1 MVQAENYSI
10 QLNSFKKDWLLPIS
24 TTSSNCK
31 NQDYL
36 DVDLYCKYDFQEQ
49 QQLQALIVE
58 KKMEFERLRI
68 EYESLL
74 KVEAE
79 EQEFIEQL
87 ILQS

>member
-1 MVQAENYSI
+1 MI
-10 QLNSFKKDWLLPIS
+10 FKTPFHLLLI
-24 TTSSNCK
+24 
-31 NQDYL
+31 
-36 DVDLYCKYDFQEQ
+36 QEQ

-74 KVEAE
+74 KAE
-79 EQEFIEQL
+79 TEQQEFIEQL